1 MATIADV
8 AKQAGVSMM
17 TVSRVINNSGAVSD
31 ATREKVEQAI
41 KRLGY
46 RPNMVA
52 RSLATNRTRLI
63 AYVASNFANPYFAE
77 VTKGIYTQCRERDYL
92 ALLYDVSGAWHVDE
106 CLEMLVDQRIAG
118 VIFHHLNITQPQV
131 TMLARKGVKCVTIDN
146 EFNLSGITTI
156 ESDNYQGARRATR
169 LLIEKGHTRIGCIH
183 GHYSAASQSGLENME
198 YTETFQRRI
207 WRERT
212 RGFLDEMHEA
222 GLAPACMVE
231 GRGSAHYSIVT
242 GSFSVARMIEE
253 GDMPTA
259 LYCQNDLMALGVLG
273 ECLEKGISVPDRV
286 AIVGHDGL
294 DLSLVLFPR
303 VTTVRQPRY
312 DTGCLAARKLI
323 AAIEDG
329 AAPEQIT
336 TTSDL
341 FIGNTV

>member
-8 AKQAGVSMM
+8 AKKAGVSMM

-41 KRLGY
+41 RRLGY

-52 RSLATNRTRLI
+52 RSLATNRTRMI
-63 AYVASNFANPYFAE
+63 AYVASDFSNPYFSE
-77 VTKGIYTQCRERDYL
+77 VTKGIYTLCREKGYL
-92 ALLYDVSGAWHVDE
+92 AVLYDVSGAWQVDE

-118 VIFHHLNITQPQV
+118 VIFHHLNITQSQV

-146 EFNLSGITTI
+146 ECDLCGITTI
-156 ESDNYQGARRATR
+156 ESDNYLGARRATR
-169 LLIEKGHTRIGCIH
+169 FLIDRGHTRIGCIH
-183 GHYSAASQSGLENME
+183 GHYSSASQAGLEDVE

-212 RGFLDEMHEA
+212 RGFLDEMHDA

-231 GRGSAHYSIVT
+231 CRGSAHYSIVN
-242 GSFSVARMIEE
+242 GSFSVGKLIEGGE
-253 GDMPTA
+253 MPAA
-259 LYCQNDLMALGVLG
+259 LYCQNDLMALCVLG
-273 ECLEKGISVPDRV
+273 ECLEMGISVPEQV

-294 DLSLVLFPR
+294 DLSFVLFPR

-312 DTGCLAARKLI
+312 DTGFLAARRLI
-323 AAIEDG
+323 DAIEED
-329 AAPEQIT
+329 AAPEKIVT
-336 TTSDL
+336 SSDL